1 MSQNRSR
8 ALTPETVRRILVP
21 AEPSR
26 RAEQEER
33 VRDGFWDHLRRFAS
47 RIPFV
52 EDVVAAYYCAL
63 DPKTPWKVKGI
74 LLAALAYF
82 VLPIDLVPDV
92 LAVIGLTDD
101 IAILLAAIN
110 ATRGALRPE
119 HYEQARAALRDDD
132 AIPDPAD

>member
-8 ALTPETVRRILVP
+8 TLTPEAVRRILVP
-21 AEPSR
+21 AEPTR

-33 VRDGFWDHLRRFAS
+33 VRSGFWDHLRRFAS

-92 LAVIGLTDD
+92 LAVVGLTDD

-110 ATRGALRPE
+110 AVRGSLQPE
-119 HYEQARAALRDDD
+119 HYEQARAALRGEDGIK
-132 AIPDPAD
+132 A